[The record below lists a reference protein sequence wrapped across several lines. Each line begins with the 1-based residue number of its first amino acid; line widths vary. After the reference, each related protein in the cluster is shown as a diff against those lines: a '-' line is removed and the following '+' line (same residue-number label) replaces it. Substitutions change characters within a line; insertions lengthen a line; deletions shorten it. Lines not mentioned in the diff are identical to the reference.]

1 MSLLD
6 KMNLIIDHEI
16 SVYDVLQAKA
26 AKWSNDEDIEDSLKR
41 AASEFSRAIYDLI
54 DEDPARVLG
63 MVSCNLVAPISLRL
77 LMDEIESEKSEE
89 ELCIEDDEE

>member
-26 AKWSNDEDIEDSLKR
+26 AKCSNDEDIEGSLKW
-41 AASEFSRAIYDLI
+41 AASDLSRAIYDLI
-54 DEDPARVLG
+54 DEDPIRVLG
-63 MVSCNLVAPISLRL
+63 VVSCNLFAPISLRL
-77 LMDEIESEKSEE
+77 LKDDLESEESEE
-89 ELCIEDDEE
+89 ELYIEDDDA